1 MKNNFSP
8 RNIAKQLTLAKAIV
22 IDLDESSFY
31 LFNCSCF
38 ISVERSNY
46 CSIQAHPFQSRF
58 VISSYLK
65 FGKQGKI
72 EMTFREISPYEGVC

>member
-1 MKNNFSP
+1 MENNFSP
-8 RNIAKQLTLAKAIV
+8 HNIAKQFALAKSIV

-46 CSIQAHPFQSRF
+46 CLIQVHPFAPGF
-58 VISSYLK
+58 VISSYIKLAK
-65 FGKQGKI
+65 LRTQN
-72 EMTFREISPYEGVC
+72 